1 MSKLSQEINRLPV
14 LVAVEL
20 TSLAYD
26 ETTKNPGLRY
36 GQALFN
42 LVTSR
47 HPDLAAFYTGTG
59 ADFFYEQSSVAVNS
73 MFYKYWVSEE

>member
-1 MSKLSQEINRLPV
+1 MSKLDKEINRIPL

-20 TSLAYD
+20 ASRAHD
-26 ETTKNPGLRY
+26 EAIKNPDLRY

-42 LVTSR
+42 LVTSY
-47 HPDLAAFYTGTG
+47 HPNLATFYTGTG